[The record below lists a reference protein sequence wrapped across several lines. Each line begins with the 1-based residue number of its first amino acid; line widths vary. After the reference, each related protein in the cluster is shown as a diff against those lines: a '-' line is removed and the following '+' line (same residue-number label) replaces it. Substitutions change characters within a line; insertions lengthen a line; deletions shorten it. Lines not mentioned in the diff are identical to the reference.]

1 MAIKLIAIDMDGTLL
16 NPKNE
21 ITARVQ
27 AVIQKASSVGIT
39 IILATGRP
47 FIGVQRYLKELG
59 LQKDNQ
65 CCITHNGA
73 LIQRATDGECVSEL
87 LLNFNDYLYF
97 EQLARVL
104 GVHFQALTKTEM
116 FTSNQDISEYTVH
129 EAWMTGI
136 PLRYRCV
143 SDMDCN
149 LFFPKVMMLD
159 PPELLDQA
167 ISHMPYVALQKYS
180 IMKSS
185 PYYLEIL
192 DKRANK
198 GTRVKFIAEKLGLKR
213 HEVMAIGDQENDLS
227 MLEYA
232 GISIAMGNSI
242 SSVKKIAQFIT
253 HTNAEDGVALAI
265 ESFVQLS

>member
-16 NPKNE
+16 NPQNE
-21 ITARVQ
+21 ITPRVQ
-27 AVIQKASSVGIT
+27 AAIQKVSNIGVVV
-39 IILATGRP
+39 ILATGRP
-47 FIGVQRYLKELG
+47 FVGVQRYLKELG
-59 LQKDNQ
+59 LQKDSQ
-65 CCITHNGA
+65 YCITHNGA
-73 LIQRATDGECVSEL
+73 LIQKATDGECVSEL

-97 EQLARVL
+97 EKLSRVL

-136 PLRYRCV
+136 PLRYRRV

-149 LFFPKVMMLD
+149 LYFPKVMMLD
-159 PPELLDQA
+159 PPELLDYA
-167 ISHMPYVALQKYS
+167 ISRIPDSVLQKYS

-198 GTRVKFIAEKLGLKR
+198 GTRIKLIAEQLGLTR
-213 HEVMAIGDQENDLS
+213 HEVMAIGDQENDLA

-242 SSVKKIAQFIT
+242 SSVRKIAQFIT
-253 HTNAEDGVALAI
+253 NTNAEDGVALAI
-265 ESFVQLS
+265 ENFVLRS